1 MLNPNVDEL
10 LALMNKYKIQIDNV
24 WTDDTVYLSRYGIVI
39 PYSQTELCTRPPK
52 QVIRSIMLKV
62 IQHPDYKKKTEEYV
76 KGLKPKPPII
86 VVVETIEDKKKLIRE
101 RLIKDGIL

>member
-10 LALMNKYKIQIDNV
+10 LGLLNKYKISINEIG
-24 WTDDTVYLSRYGIVI
+24 TDDIVKLERYGIVI
-39 PYSQTELCTRPPK
+39 PYSQTELCTLPPK
-52 QVIRSIMLKV
+52 QIVKRIMLKI

-76 KGLKPKPPII
+76 KGLPKKPPIVTI
-86 VVVETIEDKKKLIRE
+86 IETVEDKKKLIRE